1 MASTSRADY
10 INNINTINTS
20 RYGSEMRTAI
30 AENFDYL
37 KNTAGGGGQFV
48 KCTQEEY
55 DAMQTHDPDTLY
67 IIVEGES

>member
-10 INNINTINTS
+10 INNINKINTS

-37 KNTAGGGGQFV
+37 KNASGGIQAV

-67 IIVEGES
+67 IIIEEGDE

>member
-10 INNINTINTS
+10 INNINKINTS

-37 KNTAGGGGQFV
+37 KNNASQFNIW
-48 KCTQEEY
+48 KGTQEEY
-55 DAMQTHDPDTLY
+55 DAMTSHDSNTLY
-67 IIVEGES
+67 IIVEEVDA